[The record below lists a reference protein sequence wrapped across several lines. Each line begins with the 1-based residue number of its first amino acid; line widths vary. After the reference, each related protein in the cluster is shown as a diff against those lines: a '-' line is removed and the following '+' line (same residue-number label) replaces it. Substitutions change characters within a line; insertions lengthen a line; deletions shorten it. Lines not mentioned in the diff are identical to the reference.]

1 MTADH
6 QAIENTILRVLH
18 ASDPTM
24 RGTVF
29 ELEEA
34 VLMQGV
40 NASNT
45 EITEVAKDME
55 DRGLLMHVELG
66 THVRASL
73 TTEGHRTAE
82 TLVA

>member
-1 MTADH
+1 MKADR

-18 ASDPTM
+18 ASDPGM
-24 RGTVF
+24 RGTVY

-40 NASNT
+40 NASNDD
-45 EITEVAKDME
+45 ITEVAKDME

-66 THVRASL
+66 SHVRASL
-73 TTEGHRTAE
+73 SPEGHRTAQ
-82 TLVA
+82 TL